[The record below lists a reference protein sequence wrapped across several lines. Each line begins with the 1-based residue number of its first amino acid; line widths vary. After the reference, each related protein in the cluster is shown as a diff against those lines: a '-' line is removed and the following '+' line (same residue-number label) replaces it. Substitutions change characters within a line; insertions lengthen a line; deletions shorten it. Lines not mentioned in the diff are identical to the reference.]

1 VGRHR
6 HVITVRADGLATV
19 LGPLMQDSHVV
30 AAALAD
36 IDSGMVLDACTT
48 EPAGVDLEVL
58 GAGHAELMRAALG
71 LLRLA
76 PTDDVSGAELALT
89 TLGGRHH
96 ILRVVPDPHGDR
108 LVLSVVVDGS
118 RWSRERIRRRLRRLS
133 VGALTAGPSM
143 TRRPGPE
150 GWLLGNPGPPR
161 FEPAHRGAV
170 DNGSAHP
177 RVPAQRPADPPPP
190 DDTATVA
197 AGTDEIPAVPA
208 STGEQ
213 PAAGPGRA
221 DDAAARPGALE
232 RPAAAND
239 GSSGPTGRPAPLPA
253 TALAPDRRPAPPAAL
268 PPPRSAVPDP
278 RP

>member
-48 EPAGVDLEVL
+48 EPAGLDLEIL

-71 LLRLA
+71 LLRRA

-118 RWSRERIRRRLRRLS
+118 RWARERIRRRLRRLS

-150 GWLLGNPGPPR
+150 GWHLGNPGPPR
-161 FEPAHRGAV
+161 FDTVLRGAAGNGPAH
-170 DNGSAHP
+170 P
-177 RVPAQRPADPPPP
+177 PVPAQRAADPPSVP
-190 DDTATVA
+190 DDAALVT
-197 AGTDEIPAVPA
+197 AGTDEFPAVPA
-208 STGEQ
+208 STGEL

-221 DDAAARPGALE
+221 DRDAAAPADDGSPG
-232 RPAAAND
+232 PAA
-239 GSSGPTGRPAPLPA
+239 RPAPRPSPA
-253 TALAPDRRPAPPAAL
+253 PARRPAPPAAL
-268 PPPRSAVPDP
+268 PPPRNGVPD
-278 RP
+278 RPADSRPSPAG